1 MLLNHAI
8 FFGEMRSNTVDNKD
22 RNFQNLKRYQL
33 KQLFKLIFIPHL
45 FWALGALI
53 FLLFTVLITLSIPI
67 MVRYIVDGYS
77 FNVETGQKYLFIS
90 CVLVVVAALG
100 TAIRFFLVT
109 LLGERLVSDLRQEL
123 FEKIINLS
131 PNFFEKTLTGDLVSR
146 INADT
151 TLVQSVAGSTL
162 SLAIRNT
169 LLFFGGIVLMFS
181 TSIKLASFS
190 LLIIPL
196 IVFPLIYFGRF
207 LRKLTRQ
214 TQDKLANSAGIASEY
229 IFAATTV
236 QTNSYQDQAVKEYNE
251 LIEDSYLKSKIRVF
265 ARSIMIFLIIILV
278 FFAISFVV
286 FEGLKDVES
295 GSFSIGEL
303 LQFCLY
309 SLVVGVSVG
318 AITETYGEISKFLGA
333 LDRIGE
339 IFNTLDPVKEP
350 TNPMSIKTPINGS
363 ITFNKVKFSY
373 PMRKETSALDIPNL
387 TINKNEKVALV
398 GLSGAGKTTLFQ
410 LIQRL
415 YDPLKGSI
423 SIDTYPIDKI
433 SKSHLRQQIA
443 YVPQEP
449 VIFSKSVLD
458 NIRIGRVGASIEE
471 VEQAVKLA
479 CAEEFI
485 NDLPEGYSTLLGERG
500 LLISVGQKQ
509 RIAIARAILR
519 DSPILLLDEATS
531 SLDAISEDA
540 IKTAID
546 NISGIKTIIVIAHR
560 LSTVRNA
567 DRILFLE
574 KGKIENEGTHKE
586 LIRNNK
592 KYKKLA
598 DLQFL

>member
-1 MLLNHAI
+1 MK
-8 FFGEMRSNTVDNKD
+8 SNTVDNKHS
-22 RNFQNLKRYQL
+22 NLQSPKGYQL
-33 KQLFKLIFIPHL
+33 KQLFKQIFMPHL
-45 FWALGALI
+45 FWALGALV
-53 FLLFTVLITLSIPI
+53 FLLVTVLITLSLPV
-67 MVRYIVDGYS
+67 MVRYIVDGYV
-77 FNVETGQKYLFIS
+77 FNIETGQKYLFIS
-90 CVLVVVAALG
+90 CVLVTVAAFG
-100 TAIRFFLVT
+100 TAIRFYLVT

-131 PNFFEKTLTGDLVSR
+131 PSFFEKNLTGDLVSR

-169 LLFFGGIVLMFS
+169 LLFLGGIMLMFS

-196 IVFPLIYFGRF
+196 IVFPLLYFGRF

-214 TQDKLANSAGIASEY
+214 TQDKLADSAGLASEY
-229 IFAATTV
+229 IFAATTI
-236 QTNSYQDQAVKEYNE
+236 QTNSYQDHSVAEYNE

-265 ARSIMIFLIIILV
+265 ARSIMVFLIIILV
-278 FFAISFVV
+278 FLAISFVV
-286 FEGLKDVES
+286 WAGLKDVES

-309 SLVVGVSVG
+309 SMVVGVSVG

-350 TNPMSIKTPINGS
+350 FDPIPIKTPINGS
-363 ITFNKVKFSY
+363 ITFKKVKFSY
-373 PMRKETSALDIPNL
+373 PMREEIAALDIPRL
-387 TINKNEKVALV
+387 TIHKNEKVALV
-398 GLSGAGKTTLFQ
+398 GLSGAGKTTFFQ
-410 LIQRL
+410 LVQRL
-415 YDPLKGSI
+415 YDTSKGSI
-423 SIDTYPIDKI
+423 LIDNYPITKV
-433 SKSHLRQQIA
+433 SKSHLRQQMA

-458 NIRIGRVGASIEE
+458 NIRVGRVKASLEE
-471 VEQAVKLA
+471 VKKAAKLA

-485 NDLPEGYSTLLGERG
+485 KDLPHGYSTLLGERG

-531 SLDAISEDA
+531 SLDAISENA
-540 IKTAID
+540 IKMAID
-546 NISGIKTIIVIAHR
+546 NISGNKTIIVIAHR
-560 LSTVRNA
+560 LSTVKNA
-567 DRILFLE
+567 DRIIFLE
-574 KGKIENEGTHKE
+574 KGRLENEGTHKE
-586 LIRNNK
+586 LIRTNK

-598 DLQFL
+598 ELQFL

>member
-1 MLLNHAI
+1 MKL
-8 FFGEMRSNTVDNKD
+8 NTVDNKHS
-22 RNFQNLKRYQL
+22 NLKSPKGYHL
-33 KQLFKLIFIPHL
+33 KQLFKQIFMPHL

-53 FLLFTVLITLSIPI
+53 FLLITVLITLSLPT
-67 MVRYIVDGYS
+67 MVRYIVDGYVFS
-77 FNVETGQKYLFIS
+77 IETGQKYLFIS
-90 CVLVVVAALG
+90 CILVSVAAFG
-100 TAIRFFLVT
+100 TAIRFYLVT

-131 PNFFEKTLTGDLVSR
+131 PNFFEKNLTGDLVSR

-169 LLFFGGIVLMFS
+169 LLFLGGIILMFS
-181 TSIKLASFS
+181 TSTKLASFS

-196 IVFPLIYFGRF
+196 IVFPLLYFGRF
-207 LRKLTRQ
+207 LRNLTRQ
-214 TQDKLANSAGIASEY
+214 TQDKLAESAGLASEY
-229 IFAATTV
+229 IFAATTI
-236 QTNSYQDQAVKEYNE
+236 QTNSYQDRSVAEYNE
-251 LIEDSYLKSKIRVF
+251 LIENSYIKSKTRVLS
-265 ARSIMIFLIIILV
+265 RSIMVFLIIILV
-278 FFAISFVV
+278 FLAISFVIWA
-286 FEGLKDVES
+286 GLKDVES

-303 LQFCLY
+303 IQFCLY

-339 IFNTLDPVKEP
+339 IFNTLDPVEEP
-350 TNPMSIKTPINGS
+350 SDPIPIKTPINGS
-363 ITFNKVKFSY
+363 ITFKKVKFSY
-373 PMRKETSALDIPNL
+373 PMREEFSALDIPRL
-387 TINKNEKVALV
+387 TIHKNEKVALV
-398 GLSGAGKTTLFQ
+398 GLSGAGKTTFFQ

-415 YDPLKGSI
+415 YDTNKGSI
-423 SIDTYPIDKI
+423 FIDTYPISKV

-449 VIFSKSVLD
+449 VIFSKSVID
-458 NIRIGRVGASIEE
+458 NIRVGRVNASLAE
-471 VEQAVKLA
+471 VETAAKLA

-485 NDLPEGYSTLLGERG
+485 KDLPLGYNTLLGERG

-531 SLDAISEDA
+531 SLDAISENA

-546 NISGIKTIIVIAHR
+546 NMSGNKTIIVIAHR
-560 LSTVRNA
+560 LATVKNA

-574 KGKIENEGTHKE
+574 KGKIENEGSHKE
-586 LIRNNK
+586 LMRTSNK
-592 KYKKLA
+592 YQKLA
-598 DLQFL
+598 ELQFL